1 MRPIIQTLS
10 DASGAAK
17 ATAPLPV
24 DIYLN
29 PFSVSLQTE
38 VTGVATYT
46 VEWTQDDIWAAG
58 YDPDGGTSV
67 WNAVAG
73 MEGVLINATATF
85 NEPVRAFRMRQ
96 TAGAGSVKLII
107 VQGGAVS

>member
-10 DASGAAK
+10 DASGGAK
-17 ATAPLPV
+17 ATAPLPP

-29 PFSVSLQTE
+29 PFSVSLQAE

-46 VEWTQDDIWAAG
+46 VEWTQDDIWASG
-58 YDPDGGTSV
+58 YDPDAGTSV
-67 WNAVAG
+67 WNAVDG
-73 MEGVLINATATF
+73 MNAAVASATATF
-85 NEPVRAFRMRQ
+85 NQPVRAFRMRQ

-107 VQGGAVS
+107 VQGGAAP

>member
-10 DASGAAK
+10 DASGAAIK
-17 ATAPLPV
+17 TAPLPM

-38 VTGVATYT
+38 VTGAATYT
-46 VEWTQDDIWAAG
+46 VEWTQDDIWADG
-58 YDPDGGTSV
+58 YDPDAGTSV
-67 WNAVAG
+67 WNAVSG
-73 MEGVLINATATF
+73 MSAETASATATF

-96 TAGAGSVKLII
+96 TAGDGSVKLII
-107 VQGGAVS
+107 VQSGAAS

>member
-10 DASGAAK
+10 DASGGALK
-17 ATAPLPV
+17 TAPLPP

-38 VTGVATYT
+38 VTGAATYT
-46 VEWTQDDIWAAG
+46 VEWTQDDIWASG
-58 YDPDGGTSV
+58 YDPDAVTSI

-73 MEGVLINATATF
+73 MDGAIINATATF

-96 TAGAGSVKLII
+96 TAGAGSVRLII
-107 VQGGAVS
+107 VQSGAAA